1 MERKSKTHKIKK
13 YVNRKLYD
21 QTDKR
26 YVSLEQIAELIKAGE
41 EVVITD
47 NKTGED
53 ITSSVVSQVLARE
66 KGSADT
72 DVPSGILVQ
81 LLRKG
86 RGTVSS
92 YARRYAGM
100 WQGAVTMAED
110 EVDKLVKL
118 LVKDKELS
126 ESEGSRLKKE
136 MLGYAENYKS
146 WIVDKIDQ
154 RISEAL
160 GMMNLAT
167 RDQVVTLTE
176 KIEILTSTVEKLEKS
191 QAEKTVKKK
200 TAKPKAAPKS
210 RSSKAAPSEA
220 SL

>member
-1 MERKSKTHKIKK
+1 MEQKSETTHKIKK

-41 EVVITD
+41 NVIIED

-53 ITSSVVSQVLARE
+53 ITSSVVSKVLARE
-66 KGSADT
+66 KEGAET
-72 DVPSGILVQ
+72 GVPAGILFQ

-86 RGTVSS
+86 RGTVSG
-92 YARRYAGM
+92 YVRRYAGL
-100 WQGAVTMAED
+100 WQSALTMAED
-110 EVDKLVKL
+110 EIDKLVKL
-118 LVKDKELS
+118 LVKEKEIT

-146 WIVDKIDQ
+146 WIGDKIDQ
-154 RISEAL
+154 RINEVM

-167 RDQVVTLTE
+167 RDQVITLTE
-176 KIEILTSTVEKLEKS
+176 KIESLTETVERLEKK
-191 QAEKTVKKK
+191 QVEETAKKK
-200 TAKPKAAPKS
+200 KAKPASKPRTSGAAAS
-210 RSSKAAPSEA
+210 SEA